1 MKIKVD
7 FLYLTLAVSMI
18 KDITSAAQR
27 DYYKILG
34 VSRTAT
40 EREIKKAF
48 RKLAVKYHPDKNK
61 SPDAEKV
68 FRDIAE
74 AHEVLSDEK
83 KRKIY
88 DRYGEDGL
96 KDKAGFDSSSFDF
109 NFNDFFKDFHFDF
122 GNGGSRSSF
131 FNDDENDNFGDS
143 FFGNQFGFG
152 HNNDNNDNGHDEDSF
167 FGNFGGFGFGNNDDS
182 DRQEHNVDGHFHHGG
197 FDSFG
202 DSFFQETS
210 FSHHREEKRSQR
222 KCRTITKKMGNM
234 VMTTTECS

>member
-1 MKIKVD
+1 MKVKID

-18 KDITSAAQR
+18 KDITLAAQR
-27 DYYKILG
+27 DYYTILG
-34 VSRTAT
+34 VPRTAT

-48 RKLAVKYHPDKNK
+48 RKLAIKYHPDKNK
-61 SPDAEKV
+61 SEDAEKL

-96 KDKAGFDSSSFDF
+96 KDQAGFDSSSFDF
-109 NFNDFFKDFHFDF
+109 NFNDFFKDHT
-122 GNGGSRSSF
+122 SF
-131 FNDDENDNFGDS
+131 FNDDESDHFGDS
-143 FFGNQFGFG
+143 FFGNSFGFG
-152 HNNDNNDNGHDEDSF
+152 HNNHHNNNGHDEDSF
-167 FGNFGGFGFGNNDDS
+167 FGNFGGFGFHEDNDNS
-182 DRQEHNVDGHFHHGG
+182 EGTVNGHFQRG
-197 FDSFG
+197 FSDDFG

-210 FSHHREEKRSQR
+210 FSQQGHHSER
-222 KCRTITKKMGNM
+222 KCRTVTKKMGNM